1 MDFTGASIR
10 DLNKKI
16 LKKEISALELTNFF
30 IEKIE
35 QKEKDIS
42 AFVSKNFETA
52 REVAKNVD
60 LDVSAG
66 EDISL
71 LSGIPSAIK
80 DNILIDGISA
90 TASSKMLENYIAPY
104 DAFVIERL
112 KKQKAVF
119 LGKTNMDEFAMGSS
133 TENSAFFTTKNPH
146 DLTRVPGGSSGG
158 SAASVASGEV
168 VYSLGSDTGGSI
180 RQPASFCG
188 VVGLKPTYGSVSRY
202 GLIAMASS
210 LDQIGP
216 IANHVDDVRIVF
228 DSIKGKDK
236 KDATSVLYPEKGG
249 GVNLKGAK
257 IGIPKEYFIDGM
269 DKDVEGVIKSE
280 IERMEKEGA
289 QIKEI
294 SLPHTKYALSA
305 YYIIMPAEVSSNMAR
320 YDGIK
325 YGYSDQGDASNDL
338 LDVYLKSRSN
348 ALGKEVKK
356 RIMLGTYVLS
366 AGYYDAYYKKA
377 QQVRTKITEDFKKAF
392 EEVDIIVTPT
402 SPTVAF
408 KFGEKTN
415 DPLSMYLSD
424 VFTVPVNLAGVPAI
438 SIPCGKVN
446 GMPVGI
452 QFISSWFNENTLFNI
467 GEDYEKLRDSK

>member
-1 MDFTGASIR
+1 MDFTGVSIR

-42 AFVSKNFETA
+42 AFVSKNFEIA

-60 LDVSAG
+60 VDVFAG
-66 EDISL
+66 EEISL

-80 DNILIDGISA
+80 DNILIDGIGA

-104 DAFVIERL
+104 DASVIERL

-216 IANHVDDVRIVF
+216 MANYVDDVRIIF

-236 KDATSVLYPEKGG
+236 KDATSVLYPEKGE

-269 DKDVEGVIKSE
+269 DKDVENVIKSE

-325 YGYSDQGDASNDL
+325 YGYSDQGDASGDL

-392 EEVDIIVTPT
+392 EEVDIIATPT

-408 KFGEKTN
+408 KFGEKTD
-415 DPLSMYLSD
+415 DPLSMYLAD

-452 QFISSWFNENTLFNI
+452 QFISSWFNENTLFNV